1 MVNTEGQ
8 IRRSLQRLVS
18 FERKVTFDGTEKVQL
33 ERVEKDEF
41 SLPLEDRVADY
52 DAEKLARFWNQENNQ
67 RNFEVPSIS
76 SRICNGLEEGFLG
89 RTALIIVVYL
99 ILHYTV
105 NLLIVEYWCTEELL
119 DPAFIY
125 SVEESIFADNDTI
138 PKMNS
143 TETAACLH
151 YKVQTRKLVDK
162 EALFSK
168 ILTLL
173 LGFYVAFTVERWW
186 RQVSLLPR
194 MDPICLTLEGCM
206 WWDPGKNE
214 SEVFIEKDLNVIQF
228 KKTIARYCLL
238 SFTMCMSTISKPLR
252 KKFRRPRDFNKAL
265 LLSID
270 EYNILKSKYGG
281 DGWKTKWSVPL
292 LWANAMINRACNRP
306 QDKDSVK
313 FRFTRE
319 ILKELKIFQR
329 SLRDLSDYNTYHVP
343 NLVIR
348 GITLGIWF
356 WFGMGIFASEGLLTS
371 LGHDISLSSALLFNF
386 PLMHCI
392 QYIMLFGWLHTAT
405 FLQNPFGNDK

>member
-33 ERVEKDEF
+33 ERVERDEF

-52 DAEKLARFWNQENNQ
+52 DAEKLARFWNKENNQ
-67 RNFEVPSIS
+67 RTFEIPSIS
-76 SRICNGLEEGFLG
+76 ARICNGLEEGFLG

-143 TETAACLH
+143 TEKAACLH

-194 MDPICLTLEGCM
+194 MDPICLTMEGCM

-238 SFTMCMSTISKPLR
+238 SFAMCMSTISKPLR
-252 KKFRRPRDFNKAL
+252 KKFRKPRDFNKAL
-265 LLSID
+265 LLSVD
-270 EYNILKSKYGG
+270 EYSILKSKYGG

-292 LWANAMINRACNRP
+292 LWANAMINRACNKP

-356 WFGMGIFASEGLLTS
+356 WFGMGVFASEGLLTS